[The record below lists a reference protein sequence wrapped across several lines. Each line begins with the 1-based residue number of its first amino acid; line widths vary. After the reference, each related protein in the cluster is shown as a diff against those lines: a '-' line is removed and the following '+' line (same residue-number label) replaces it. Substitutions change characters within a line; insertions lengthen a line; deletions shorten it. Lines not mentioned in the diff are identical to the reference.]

1 MLENHIIQ
9 ARAQAAVKESQACE
23 RSRGDICDDKGLL
36 TGVHYGVDIFNS
48 AYFTLYYNLHYNVIF
63 CGPDAVL
70 FQSSQPF
77 HGVLTMIS

>member
-36 TGVHYGVDIFNS
+36 TGS

-77 HGVLTMIS
+77 LGVLTMIS